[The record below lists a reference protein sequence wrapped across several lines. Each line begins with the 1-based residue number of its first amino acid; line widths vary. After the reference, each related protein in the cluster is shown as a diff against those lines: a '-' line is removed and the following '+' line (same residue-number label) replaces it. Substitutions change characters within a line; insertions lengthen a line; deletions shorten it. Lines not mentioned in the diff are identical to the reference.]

1 MQLHSF
7 QTDRKIDLLL
17 LANSLVSSRFEFV
30 KTHFYVIDSFAFV
43 ARRLGKGRTSEYLP
57 YCQCAFSKKYP
68 WWKQHKNPFM
78 PSNSLEVLVE
88 TEA

>member
-43 ARRLGKGRTSEYLP
+43 ARRFR
-57 YCQCAFSKKYP
+57 QR
-68 WWKQHKNPFM
+68 KNI
-78 PSNSLEVLVE
+78 
-88 TEA
+88 